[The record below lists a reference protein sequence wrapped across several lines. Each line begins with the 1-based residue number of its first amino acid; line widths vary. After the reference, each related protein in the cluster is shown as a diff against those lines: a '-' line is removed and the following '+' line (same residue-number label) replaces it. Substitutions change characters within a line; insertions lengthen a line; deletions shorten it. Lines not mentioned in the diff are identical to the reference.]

1 MKTVGILGGMGPLA
15 TVDLFAK
22 ITRLTKAANDQEHL
36 HILID
41 SNTNIPDRTR
51 AISENGASP
60 VKEMVRSALRLEN
73 MGADFLIIPCN
84 TAHYFINRIKSFTR
98 LPFINMIE
106 ETAKE
111 AKRSGVSYAGL
122 LATKG
127 TIKTKLYTEAFVRQ
141 GVNLITPSEENEKHI
156 MNLIY
161 HGVKAGVS
169 RYPLDGVN
177 RTLKEMKNQGVEK
190 FILGCT
196 EMPLAVQMY
205 HMDIPV
211 IDPTEILARR
221 TIECAGGKTID

>member
-22 ITRLTKAANDQEHL
+22 ITKLTQAANDQEHI

-41 SNTNIPDRTR
+41 SNTNIPDRTK
-51 AISENGASP
+51 AILENGTSP
-60 VKEMVRSALRLEN
+60 LEEMVRSALRLEN
-73 MGADFLIIPCN
+73 MGADFLIVPCN
-84 TAHYFINRIKSFTR
+84 TAHYFIDKVRKFTK
-98 LPFINMIE
+98 LPFIHMIE

-111 AKRSGVSYAGL
+111 AKRLGVSSTGL
-122 LATKG
+122 LATEG
-127 TIKTKLYTEAFVRQ
+127 TIKTKLYAEAFAKQ
-141 GVNLITPSEENEKHI
+141 GVKLITPSEENEKHI
-156 MNLIY
+156 MSLIY
-161 HGVKAGVS
+161 QGVKAGAS
-169 RYPLDGVN
+169 NYPMEGVN
-177 RTLKEMKNQGVEK
+177 HTLAEMKNQGVEK

-221 TIECAGGKTID
+221 TIEFAGGKTID